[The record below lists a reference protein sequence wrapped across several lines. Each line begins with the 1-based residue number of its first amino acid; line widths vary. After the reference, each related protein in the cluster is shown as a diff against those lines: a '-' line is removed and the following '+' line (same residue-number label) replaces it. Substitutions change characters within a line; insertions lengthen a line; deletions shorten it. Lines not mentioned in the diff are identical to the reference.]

1 MISPRIGKRRGMC
14 DEVSIESLL
23 MNQQQPTTQT
33 TAPKT
38 VRILS
43 LDGGGM
49 RGYLSATFLQRFCQE
64 AGINPQELFNHFDI
78 ITGTSIGGIQAL
90 AYAYGL
96 SPENMLGFFAS
107 EGAKIFAYDSVLPLP
122 AYKASVLLGLPT
134 YPLTFYRQEPLKA
147 ALEAVFGV
155 SLQLSDLPG
164 KVIIPSWQAGKN
176 TPLIFSNI
184 PGFEPFLT
192 GLDTEVVRVGLA
204 TSAAPLYFPSASGGG
219 QTLLDGGVYH
229 NNPVTSAFAVA
240 KQLSPASTRA
250 CVLSVGTGLAH
261 TAFIPKLRAQAGGS
275 LEDQLLRQEVK
286 AEIEKL
292 RQKLLRRHPH
302 HRDQVNRVVDTA
314 LMPINDLVPYNVEY
328 LFYLMD
334 NVFITGPQEL
344 NAKLM
349 ALESQNLYEE
359 VFSYRFQYQ
368 FLEGQDASL
377 DNYAPEQLAALAQ
390 YAEQQYERDRFL
402 IENFISHFKAG

>member
-1 MISPRIGKRRGMC
+1 M
-14 DEVSIESLL
+14 DH
-23 MNQQQPTTQT
+23 
-33 TAPKT
+33 PKT
-38 VRILS
+38 VRILA

-49 RGYLSATFLQRFCQE
+49 RGYLSATFLKRFCQE
-64 AGINPQELFNHFDI
+64 AGIKPQELFNHFDLI
-78 ITGTSIGGIQAL
+78 SGTSIGGIQAL

-96 SPENMLGFFAS
+96 SPEEMLGFFES

-147 ALEAVFGV
+147 SLEAVFGV

-164 KVIIPSWQAGKN
+164 KVIVPSWQAGQN

-184 PGFEPFLT
+184 PGLEPFLT
-192 GLDTEVVRVGLA
+192 GLDTEVVKVGLA
-204 TSAAPLYFPSASGGG
+204 TSAAPLYFPSASVNGDKV
-219 QTLLDGGVYH
+219 LDGGVYL
-229 NNPVTSAFAVA
+229 NNPVTTAFAVA
-240 KQLSPASTRA
+240 KQLFPASTRA
-250 CVLSVGTGLAH
+250 CVLSVGTGVAH
-261 TAFIPKLRAQAGGS
+261 TAFVPKLKTQGVAS
-275 LEDQLLRQEVK
+275 LEDALLRDEMK

-302 HRDQVNRVVDTA
+302 HSEQVNRLVDSA
-314 LMPINDLVPYNVEY
+314 LMPLNDLVPYNVEY

-344 NAKLM
+344 NAQLM
-349 ALESQNLYEE
+349 ALASQNVYEE

-368 FLEGQDASL
+368 FLEGQDSAL

-402 IENFISHFKAG
+402 IENFINHFNAG

>member
-1 MISPRIGKRRGMC
+1 M
-14 DEVSIESLL
+14 SLIV
-23 MNQQQPTTQT
+23 
-33 TAPKT
+33 PKT

-49 RGYLSATFLQRFCQE
+49 RGYLSATFLKRFCQE
-64 AGINPQELFNHFDI
+64 AGIKPQELFNHFDI

-96 SPENMLGFFAS
+96 SPEDMLWFFAS

-155 SLQLSDLPG
+155 SLKLSEVPG
-164 KVIIPSWQAGKN
+164 KVIVPSWQAGQN

-184 PGFEPFLT
+184 PGLEPFLT
-192 GLDTEVVRVGLA
+192 GMDTEVVKVGLA
-204 TSAAPLYFPSASGGG
+204 TSAAPLYFPSASVGG

-240 KQLSPASTRA
+240 KQLFPASTRA
-250 CVLSVGTGLAH
+250 CVLSVGTGVAH
-261 TAFIPKLRAQAGGS
+261 TAFVPQLKTQGVAS
-275 LEDQLLRQEVK
+275 LEDQLLRDEVK
-286 AEIEKL
+286 TEIGKL
-292 RQKLLRRHPH
+292 RRKLLRRHPNH
-302 HRDQVNRVVDTA
+302 PEKVHQVIESSLRG
-314 LMPINDLVPYNVEY
+314 LNDLVPYNVEY

-344 NAKLM
+344 NAQLM
-349 ALESQNLYEE
+349 ALASQNLYEE

-377 DNYAPEQLAALAQ
+377 DNYAPEQLAALAD

-402 IENFISHFKAG
+402 IENFINHFNAG

>member
-1 MISPRIGKRRGMC
+1 M
-14 DEVSIESLL
+14 DH
-23 MNQQQPTTQT
+23 
-33 TAPKT
+33 PKT
-38 VRILS
+38 VRILA

-49 RGYLSATFLQRFCQE
+49 RGYLSATFLKRFCQE
-64 AGINPQELFNHFDI
+64 AGIKPQELFNHFDLI
-78 ITGTSIGGIQAL
+78 SGTSIGGIQAL

-96 SPENMLGFFAS
+96 SPEEMLGFFES

-147 ALEAVFGV
+147 SLEAVFGV

-164 KVIIPSWQAGKN
+164 KVIVPSWQAGQN

-184 PGFEPFLT
+184 PGLEPFLT
-192 GLDTEVVRVGLA
+192 GLDTEVVKVGLA
-204 TSAAPLYFPSASGGG
+204 TSAAPLYFPSASVNGDKV
-219 QTLLDGGVYH
+219 LDGGVYL
-229 NNPVTSAFAVA
+229 NNPVSTAFAVA
-240 KQLSPASTRA
+240 KQLFPASTRA
-250 CVLSVGTGLAH
+250 CVLSVGTGVAH
-261 TAFIPKLRAQAGGS
+261 TAFVPKLKTQGVAS
-275 LEDQLLRQEVK
+275 LEDALLRDEMK

-302 HRDQVNRVVDTA
+302 HSEQVNRLVDSA
-314 LMPINDLVPYNVEY
+314 LMPLNDLVPYNVEY

-344 NAKLM
+344 NAQLM
-349 ALESQNLYEE
+349 ALASQNVYEE

-368 FLEGQDASL
+368 FLEGQDSAL

-402 IENFISHFKAG
+402 IENFINHFNAG

>member
-1 MISPRIGKRRGMC
+1 MTPK
-14 DEVSIESLL
+14 
-23 MNQQQPTTQT
+23 QQTTL

-49 RGYLSATFLQRFCQE
+49 RGYLSATFLKRFSQE
-64 AGINPQELFNHFDI
+64 AGIKPHELFNHFDLI
-78 ITGTSIGGIQAL
+78 CGTSIGGIQAL

-96 SPENMLGFFAS
+96 SPEDMLGFFES

-164 KVIIPSWQAGKN
+164 KVIVPSWQAGQN
-176 TPLIFSNI
+176 TSLIFSNI

-192 GLDTEVVRVGLA
+192 GWDTEVVNVGLA
-204 TSAAPLYFPSASGGG
+204 TSAAPLYFPSASGSG

-229 NNPVTSAFAVA
+229 NNPVTTAFAVA
-240 KQLSPASTRA
+240 KQLFPASTRA
-250 CVLSVGTGLAH
+250 CVLSVGTGVAH
-261 TAFIPKLRAQAGGS
+261 TAFVPQLKTQAVTS
-275 LEDQLLRQEVK
+275 VEEKLLREEMK
-286 AEIEKL
+286 TEIEKL
-292 RQKLLRRHPH
+292 RPKLLHRHPH
-302 HRDQVNRVVDTA
+302 HRDQVNRFVNTA
-314 LMPINDLVPYNVEY
+314 LMPLNDLVPYNVEY

-344 NAKLM
+344 NAQLM
-349 ALESQNLYEE
+349 ALASQNLYEE
-359 VFSYRFQYQ
+359 VFSYRFQYP

-377 DNYAPEQLAALAQ
+377 DNYAPEQLAALAD

-402 IENFISHFKAG
+402 IENFISHFNAG

>member
-1 MISPRIGKRRGMC
+1 
-14 DEVSIESLL
+14 
-23 MNQQQPTTQT
+23 MNP
-33 TAPKT
+33 PKT
-38 VRILS
+38 VRILA
-43 LDGGGM
+43 LDGGGI
-49 RGYLSATFLQRFCQE
+49 RGYLSATFLKRFCQE
-64 AGINPQELFNHFDI
+64 AGIKPQELFNHFDI

-96 SPENMLGFFAS
+96 SPENMLGFFES

-155 SLQLSDLPG
+155 NLKLSDLPG
-164 KVIIPSWQAGKN
+164 KVIIPSWQAGQN
-176 TPLIFSNI
+176 TSLIFSNI
-184 PGFEPFLT
+184 PGLEPFLT
-192 GLDTEVVRVGLA
+192 GMDTEVMRVGLA
-204 TSAAPLYFPSASGGG
+204 TSAAPLYFPSAAVNG
-219 QTLLDGGVYH
+219 QTLLDGGVYQ
-229 NNPVTSAFAVA
+229 NNPVTSAFTVA
-240 KQLSPASTRA
+240 KQLFPASTRA
-250 CVLSVGTGLAH
+250 CVLSVGTGVAH
-261 TAFIPKLRAQAGGS
+261 TAFVPKLRTQGVAS
-275 LEDQLLRQEVK
+275 LEDQLLRDEVK
-286 AEIEKL
+286 TEIEKL
-292 RQKLLRRHPH
+292 RHKLLRRHPQH
-302 HRDQVNRVVDTA
+302 QERVNA
-314 LMPINDLVPYNVEY
+314 LIDAAFVPVNDLVPYNVEY

-368 FLEGQDASL
+368 FLEGQDSSL

-402 IENFISHFKAG
+402 IENFISHFNAG